1 MLRRHQ
7 MLLNANHEF
16 LVNEIPMEETLKA
29 IRGKHILTWHD
40 FDQLKTLRHQGR
52 KALARYFLAV
62 LPHRGQR
69 AFQAFL
75 ESLQEANAQHLVELL
90 LQQAGVMNM
99 EDLFNQQSPEPGMAP
114 KTPTDSP
121 LPPGPDPHEYAVRL
135 VRNAKYIRRFVD
147 PADISPILTQNK
159 IITPREAD
167 IVLHLHGRNKKWDL
181 LMTALLQRGERAYQ
195 AFMAALIQKGYSSVF
210 HTIQETTTEF
220 SGSEDDSGRNSDTM
234 GDEAVIESDDDLK
247 RETSTSVHNKKSLED
262 ILLNDINSR
271 NSRADDALLALSS
284 DLKTGNDD
292 WNEGGNVDKPKI
304 SDNQHNNQDSKT
316 DNKVKA
322 LRRKSNA
329 GNLNAVE
336 EETETHY

>member
-1 MLRRHQ
+1 MLKRHQ

-99 EDLFNQQSPEPGMAP
+99 EDLFNQQSPEPVQNNVRFPWSDDLVLGQDGADVCWVH
-114 KTPTDSP
+114 KSP
-121 LPPGPDPHEYAVRL
+121 DVFCIPDQPYGV
-135 VRNAKYIRRFVD
+135 F
-147 PADISPILTQNK
+147 
-159 IITPREAD
+159 
-167 IVLHLHGRNKKWDL
+167 L

-220 SGSEDDSGRNSDTM
+220 SGSEDESGRNSDTM
-234 GDEAVIESDDDLK
+234 GDEVVIESDDDIK
-247 RETSTSVHNKKSLED
+247 RETSTSIHNKKSLED

-292 WNEGGNVDKPKI
+292 WNEGRNADKPKI

-336 EETETHY
+336 EETEAHY